1 MRTVAQ
7 NISCHSW
14 VLVEN
19 SKSSSSS
26 LELCK
31 TGNKCLNNSSSYLP
45 LRQGR
50 EYMRVEVGGSGDDET
65 FFTASH
71 DCSRRSENHRELI
84 TGPSLTEG
92 GWPRQQA
99 SSSSTCCSSGRPPS
113 TEPQLAVLGPAAD
126 SCTLDLCTICTAC
139 AALWQVAAVARLR
152 VRPLCN
158 STDCQKQ
165 ARNLS
170 SFGQVIDKSPT
181 SKL

>member
-1 MRTVAQ
+1 MPEQQQLLSAPEAGQRV
-7 NISCHSW
+7 H
-14 VLVEN
+14 E
-19 SKSSSSS
+19 
-26 LELCK
+26 
-31 TGNKCLNNSSSYLP
+31 GGG
-45 LRQGR
+45 GR
-50 EYMRVEVGGSGDDET
+50 EWRRRNLLI
-65 FFTASH
+65 ASH
-71 DCSRRSENHRELI
+71 GSSRRSENHREQI

-152 VRPLCN
+152 VPPLCIN

-165 ARNLS
+165 AKNLS

-181 SKL
+181 SKI